1 MNLRTYAKGLF
12 AGAIACVAAASCGDD
27 GTIGS
32 TLLEDEVQII
42 VDSSFTVTGSSV
54 PMTNVQPRTLAEL
67 VGNISIP
74 NFGSVSSN
82 VVAQF
87 VPVVALDTA
96 NFTAAD
102 IDSAFINFTYY
113 PGGFIGDSIVPMGIT
128 VYPLTRQLP
137 AELNTTFD
145 PTGYYNADNYLATAV
160 YSPSTL
166 DKPDQSALS
175 VRTVALRLPME
186 FARGLFN
193 SFIANPQNYASGQ
206 IFTRNVF
213 PGIYVD
219 GTFGSGRLMQFERT
233 SITMNFTQY
242 QKNEA
247 TGKTDTTVVE
257 QEYYAVAPEVINNNN
272 ISLRLD
278 ESLKARIDAGEA
290 MMVAPAGYNARLR
303 FPAPEV
309 MASYR
314 AHGGLIAVLN
324 AVTLE
329 IPADTIATGGLA
341 PAPTYALMV
350 LEKDLPEFFAQ
361 NKLPDDKTSFYA
373 TYNST
378 TRSYTFSA
386 LGTYIS
392 SLLERE
398 TAPTEEDYT
407 FCIVP
412 VTINFELD
420 MTSYYQQKYIVSE
433 VIPYVSGPSVAVLDL
448 AKAKVKLTYSKQVS
462 L

>member
-1 MNLRTYAKGLF
+1 MNLRTYAKGIF
-12 AGAIACVAAASCGDD
+12 VGAIAFAAATGCGDD

-67 VGNISIP
+67 VGSINIP
-74 NFGSVSSN
+74 NFGSLSSN

-87 VPVVALDTA
+87 VPAVALDTA

-102 IDSAFINFTYY
+102 IDSAFINFSYY

-137 AELNTTFD
+137 TELNTSFSPD
-145 PTGYYNADNYLATAV
+145 GYYNPSSYLATTV

-166 DKPDQSALS
+166 DKPTESALS
-175 VRTVALRLPME
+175 VRTVALRLPQD

-193 SFIANPQNYASGQ
+193 SFVENPENYSSGQ
-206 IFTRNVF
+206 IFTANVF
-213 PGIYVD
+213 PGIYVA
-219 GTFGSGRLMQFERT
+219 GTYGSGRLMQFERT
-233 SITMNFTQY
+233 SITMNFTRY
-242 QKNEA
+242 IKNET

-272 ISLRLD
+272 INLELNPD
-278 ESLKARIDAGEA
+278 LKARIDGGEP
-290 MMVAPAGYNARLR
+290 MMVAPAGYNARVR

-324 AVTLE
+324 TVSLE

-341 PAPTYALMV
+341 PAPNYALLV
-350 LEKDLPEFFAQ
+350 LEKDLSEFFAQ
-361 NKLPDDKTSFYA
+361 NKLPDNKTSFYA
-373 TYNST
+373 AYNST
-378 TRSYTFSA
+378 RRSYTFGG

-392 SLLERE
+392 SLLESDTE
-398 TAPTEEDYT
+398 PTEEDYT

-420 MTSYYQQKYIVSE
+420 MTSYQQNYIVSE
-433 VIPYVSGPSVAVLDL
+433 VIPYVSGPAVAVLDL
-448 AKAKVKLTYSKQVS
+448 SKAKVKLTYSKQVS